1 MQPKYSSTRDML
13 DDDGDTTM
21 SLHSQASATARRPEP
36 RRTEHRA
43 PSSTWRPVALTL
55 LTLCLVLLIGLAVLG
70 LLFFQYY
77 QLSNTGQGTIS
88 QMAERLGN
96 TSRELQSLQVQNRKL
111 SGSLQHVAEKLCRE
125 LYNKTGV
132 HRCSPC
138 TDQWKWHGD
147 KCYQFYKDGKSWEDC
162 KYFCLSEN
170 CTMLKINKQEDLD
183 FAIFQSHSPFFYS
196 YWTGLLR
203 PDSGK
208 AWMWMDGTP
217 FASELFEIII
227 DVTSPRSRDCV
238 AILNGMIFSKDCQ
251 ELKRCICER
260 RAGMVKTESLHF
272 PPETLGEGD

>member
-1 MQPKYSSTRDML
+1 MQPKYSSTRDVL

-21 SLHSQASATARRPEP
+21 SLHSQASATARLPEP
-36 RRTEHRA
+36 RRT
-43 PSSTWRPVALTL
+43 V
-55 LTLCLVLLIGLAVLG
+55 
-70 LLFFQYY
+70 FQYY

-183 FAIFQSHSPFFYS
+183 FAMFQSRSPFFYS